1 MATSSTIHIGIFA
14 YPGAQNAAVYGLLDL
29 FQTAEKFNRETGH
42 ANGHSPL
49 KIEVLTELCA
59 QNSAHLSALI
69 LPPSLHGDILAKANE
84 HKADLE
90 RLYSGG
96 VLMCSVCAGAFLLA
110 EAGLLDGRIA
120 TTHWDLAGQFETCYP
135 QVELNVERMLVDDGD
150 LITAGGVMA
159 WIDLGLKLVDRFL
172 GPAIMLKTAKFLLV
186 DPGEREQRFYSVF
199 SPSLSHGD
207 SAVLKVQQWLQAHF
221 SEAVTVKAMAEIS
234 GLTGR
239 TFIRRFQQATG
250 FSPSEYLQ
258 HLRIGKAR
266 ELMELSNQSV
276 DQIAW
281 QVGYQDP
288 GAFRRIFQKVMGL
301 TPRDYRARFAVSHAD
316 R

>member
-1 MATSSTIHIGIFA
+1 M
-14 YPGAQNAAVYGLLDL
+14 
-29 FQTAEKFNRETGH
+29 
-42 ANGHSPL
+42 
-49 KIEVLTELCA
+49 
-59 QNSAHLSALI
+59 SALI
-69 LPPSLHGDILAKANE
+69 LPPSLHGDILSTAGIF
-84 HKADLE
+84 KADLQK
-90 RLYSGG
+90 LYGDG

-110 EAGLLDGRIA
+110 EAGLLDGRTA
-120 TTHWDLAGQFETCYP
+120 TTHWDLANQFESSYP
-135 QVELNVERMLVDDGD
+135 DVELNVERMLVDDGD

-207 SAVLKVQQWLQAHF
+207 SAVLKVQQWLQSGFA
-221 SEAVTVKAMAEIS
+221 EAVTVKEMTEFS
-234 GLTGR
+234 GLSGR

-266 ELMELSNQSV
+266 ELMELTSQSV

-288 GAFRRIFQKVMGL
+288 GAFRRIFHKVMGL
-301 TPRDYRARFAVSHAD
+301 TPRDYRARFAISSGA
-316 R
+316 